1 MSSRTLGLAALII
14 LGLAASA
21 IFLAESHTGLAVS
34 PPVQR
39 GISSENQA
47 LYAEISTTSPR
58 QDSLLIASSTEKLN
72 LPILVYHIVRPSYPS
87 DSGAVRAIAL
97 TPETFD
103 AEMRYLRTAGYDIM
117 RFSDLEAYFR
127 NGTPLPAKP
136 IILSFDDGWSDQFT
150 YAFPIL
156 EKYHYT
162 ATFFVFTNA
171 IGRPGFL
178 SWDDLRQMLAAGMTV
193 GDHTRSHPYLTGI
206 SDPSVL
212 WDEIDG
218 SKQTLE
224 KRLGVTVNEFAYPF
238 GMYTPAIQAL
248 VEKAGYQSARG
259 DYYSG
264 EQTANRLYALSAI
277 NAPTT
282 TALFEKKFPPF

>member
-103 AEMRYLRTAGYDIM
+103 AEMRYLRTAGYNIV

-171 IGRPGFL
+171 IGRPSFL

-224 KRLGVTVNEFAYPF
+224 KRLGITVNEFAYPF
-238 GMYTPAIQAL
+238 GVYTPTIQAL